1 MLVAVS
7 NLWGYSRGMA
17 ENAAINTLCRHA
29 KFDAEHDFDSEKAA
43 AADSTL
49 FYSNCG
55 KVPKD
60 ENKFLEEI
68 GFFRNHIGE
77 FIQQEGHRIANYFM
91 LTNIPIGGNF
101 IAKLESDLGPV
112 PKFLI
117 VDTASEYFIDRLK
130 KDHLPSQ
137 YFWLQTAQTLF
148 DPAGKTRPYT
158 PAGKTLFN
166 GKIPN
171 LIFAWEDNTNGIF
184 YNKFMKPIAAPIP
197 TNQLMFS
204 KYSSVLTIDNNNK
217 PNDYLSHEAKCMV
230 DTGTGF
236 FVGNKDMA
244 KISGGNLAA
253 GCYQALF
260 GSLVSLIGSVFSTST
275 EPKQITYVDEHH
287 AYLKRAGDGKQAI
300 VSLSDSLINLKYLNM
315 STIQKINTS
324 SGVKIFVTIDR
335 LALAAALIY
344 AYYSQTDI
352 VVVFCYNDGSIGIF
366 TSKGYLTPASRL
378 ANLKVV
384 YRQAYKQYSVVIKD
398 YNNKIVLLNS
408 LKVSVDEIIRGILT
422 QPITNEE
429 QYRVFILLFF
439 TIIKNIDLLSSVS
452 KFIEDDRGALIPIE
466 SYSHNENIDALSDIL
481 AAQKAVDL
489 IQNITNVLT
498 NNVQL
503 YKMATYPN
511 PIDELSRDNIML
523 SKLFSS
529 AERQSTRI
537 FIGRREEYTL
547 ASYVR
552 AIYEALSRYDRRYGS
567 SFTSVFTDK
576 IHELS
581 YLIFSNGEEYYKVMA
596 EYLIKS
602 IASDRTAS
610 VRGGGKFRKH
620 IKSAISRHITKFGKK
635 TMKPT
640 HIPYII
646 IKSFKEQYINEELS
660 KLTLAI
666 YIANYGNIKMECNGC
681 VSGSLHKKI
690 QKMVKV
696 LSSLKYPNIPIS
708 KDDNPYYLDFVKDQ
722 LIYLITVDN
731 NRIAEQL
738 YQIIEG
744 EFEDDTYYLDPSV
757 LEIIDMYIKF
767 ITHKKSRK
775 IKYTRSAVKTPRAK
789 SRIPVSHTPSPSSS
803 SELGEVRELIYA
815 GGGSS
820 KLRKTRR
827 KRRN

>member
-1 MLVAVS
+1 MAV
-7 NLWGYSRGMA
+7 NA
-17 ENAAINTLCRHA
+17 AINAAINTLCRHA

-68 GFFRNHIGE
+68 GFFRNHTGE
-77 FIQQEGHRIANYFM
+77 FIQQEAYPIATYFM

-101 IAKLESDLGPV
+101 IEKLESDLGPV

-130 KDHLPSQ
+130 NDHLPSP

-184 YNKFMKPIAAPIP
+184 YNKFMEPIAAPIP

-217 PNDYLSHEAKCMV
+217 PNNYLSHEAKCMV
-230 DTGTGF
+230 DTGNGF

-275 EPKQITYVDEHH
+275 VPKQITYVDEHH

-324 SGVKIFVTIDR
+324 SGIKIFVTIDR

-344 AYYSQTDI
+344 AYYSQTNI

-378 ANLKVV
+378 ANLKAI
-384 YRQAYKQYSVVIKD
+384 YRQAYIQYSAVIED
-398 YNNKIVLLNS
+398 YNTKIVLLNN
-408 LKVSVDEIIRGILT
+408 LKVSVDEIISGILT
-422 QPITNEE
+422 RPITNEE
-429 QYRVFILLFF
+429 QYREFILLFF

-452 KFIEDDRGALIPIE
+452 KFIEDDRGELIPIE
-466 SYSHNENIDALSDIL
+466 SYSHNENIDAFSEIL

-489 IQNITNVLT
+489 IQNITNILT

-503 YKMATYPN
+503 YKMATYTN

-567 SFTSVFTDK
+567 SFTSVFTDT

-581 YLIFSNGEEYYKVMA
+581 YHIFTFNEEYFQVMA

-602 IASDRTAS
+602 IAPNMSAS
-610 VRGGGKFRKH
+610 VRGGGKVRTN
-620 IKSAISRHITKFGKK
+620 KSAKSRHTKYDTKKSDRPYKITKINQSLKK
-635 TMKPT
+635 QCM
-640 HIPYII
+640 Y
-646 IKSFKEQYINEELS
+646 EEIT
-660 KLTLAI
+660 KLTLAV
-666 YIANYGNIKMECNGC
+666 YMANYNINTLRTHSKLDR
-681 VSGSLHKKI
+681 LHAKLN
-690 QKMVKV
+690 V
-696 LSSLKYPNIPIS
+696 LVNVLASFKYPRIPIS
-708 KDDNPYYLDFVKDQ
+708 DNNNPYYVDFITNQ
-722 LIYLITVDN
+722 LKYLSTVDTN
-731 NRIAEQL
+731 LIAKQL
-738 YQIIEG
+738 YDIIEG
-744 EFEDDTYYLDPSV
+744 EFEGDTSYFVFNV
-757 LEIIDMYIKF
+757 LEIIDDYIKF
-767 ITHKKSRK
+767 ITQN
-775 IKYTRSAVKTPRAK
+775 KYFKVTVTQSAVKTPRSK
-789 SRIPVSHTPSPSSS
+789 SRIPKSFNP
-803 SELGEVRELIYA
+803 LREMRSLA
-815 GGGSS
+815 RTMGGSS
-820 KLRKTRR
+820 NLRKTRR
-827 KRRN
+827 KRKN